1 MRTVPV
7 YQVIAEDLKA
17 LGVDSVF
24 GLMSDDICQL
34 VATLD
39 AIGVRFIGARHETQ
53 AVMMA
58 SGYAAA
64 SGKLGVALIGR
75 GPAMANAVHA
85 TVSASRTQQP
95 VLIMSGDA
103 PLQRGAHNAL
113 GPDLKAFPAAT
124 ITRACAAAA
133 ISARK

>member
-7 YQVIAEDLKA
+7 YQILAEDIKA

-39 AIGVRFIGARHETQ
+39 AMGVRFIAARQETA
-53 AVMMA
+53 AVMA
-58 SGYAAA
+58 AAGYAAA

-75 GPAMANAVHA
+75 GPAMANAIHG
-85 TVSASRTQQP
+85 TLSASRTGLP
-95 VLIMSGDA
+95 VLIISGEA
-103 PLQRGAHNAL
+103 PLARDVVNA
-113 GPDLKAFPAAT
+113 
-124 ITRACAAAA
+124 
-133 ISARK
+133 

>member
-1 MRTVPV
+1 MRSIPV
-7 YQVIAEDLKA
+7 YEILAEDIKA

-39 AIGVRFIGARHETQ
+39 AIGVRFIGARHESN

-58 SGYAAA
+58 TGYATA

-75 GPAMANAVHA
+75 GPAMANAKS
-85 TVSASRTQQP
+85 SAAR
-95 VLIMSGDA
+95 
-103 PLQRGAHNAL
+103 N
-113 GPDLKAFPAAT
+113 
-124 ITRACAAAA
+124 
-133 ISARK
+133 SA